1 VRDKPTLVR
10 GQRSAF
16 RNRTFRAKIYK
27 SLEGRFFEHFVA
39 VLIMANCTCFILSTE
54 PRVNAALIDAFSTVQ
69 VVTVAIF
76 SIEFLVRL
84 WTIVE
89 DPRYAQKG
97 RLKWLT
103 SFYCVTDFISIAPF
117 YINELLPH
125 KPFPPTQFV
134 RIFRL
139 FHIMRLEPKQH
150 AVFKVFEDIWR
161 QNKRLIGGCITSGV
175 VCWLVCSAL
184 YYLAEIP
191 PGEMKSKFES
201 IPTSMYFT
209 FVQLLG
215 EVSTHV
221 EHMLNPHAHSKP
233 PLYALTPPCAH
244 VIGTHTHTHSTRQSG
259 LLRL

>member
-27 SLEGRFFEHFVA
+27 SLEGRFFENLVA
-39 VLIMANCTCFILSTE
+39 VLIMANCACFILSTE
-54 PRVNAALIDAFSTVQ
+54 PRVNGALIDAFNTVQ
-69 VVTVAIF
+69 IGTVAIF

-103 SFYCVTDFISIAPF
+103 SFYCITDLCSIVPF
-117 YINELLPH
+117 YANALLPS

-139 FHIMRLEPKQH
+139 FHIMRLEPRQH
-150 AVFKVFEDIWR
+150 AGEPHATVSAAHSVPPPAVFKVFDDIWR
-161 QNKRLIGGCITSGV
+161 QNKQLIGGCTTSGLV
-175 VCWLVCSAL
+175 FWLVCSSL

-191 PGEMKSKFES
+191 HGEVESRLQS
-201 IPTSMYFT
+201 IPSSMYFT

-215 EVSTHV
+215 EVPLHSPP
-221 EHMLNPHAHSKP
+221 MLPIT
-233 PLYALTPPCAH
+233 YTCATSLVH
-244 VIGTHTHTHSTRQSG
+244 
-259 LLRL
+259 